1 MNSFPTLTGAPY
13 HHDLYGHSL
22 DLEVVKSVH
31 HQEAKVSEAWKALR
45 SSIAASKE
53 QLQGKAK
60 CLEEWVHVAFME

>member
-1 MNSFPTLTGAPY
+1 MEPPITTTYMAIPFAFKLGNPL
-13 HHDLYGHSL
+13 
-22 DLEVVKSVH
+22 H

-60 CLEEWVHVAFME
+60 CLEESVHVAFME